1 MPEQCPSL
9 SIKQRWEHQLH
20 QMWCIWD
27 PWAGK
32 IWTVLPCISDPR
44 LWTLSD
50 GTAMGQRICRVKARS
65 GYTRKT
71 EFVVLAVGGYFK
83 VLKLSSERN
92 HMSLGSLAEI
102 LSRKRKGEVWET
114 CNLFTDTLVRMQQLY
129 NVICSHAADGKKQ
142 LSQVVGAGGQKA
154 KDQRKKYMLCWLSE
168 TTLFVFFVPRLK
180 RLCGFF
186 SSNLEIILIYFKP
199 SIKTS
204 HAALPGWW

>member
-1 MPEQCPSL
+1 MPEQCPSVF
-9 SIKQRWEHQLH
+9 IKQRWEHQLC

-32 IWTVLPCISDPR
+32 IWTVLPCIPDPR

-50 GTAMGQRICRVKARS
+50 GTAMGQRICRVRAQS

-102 LSRKRKGEVWET
+102 LSRKWKGEVWET
-114 CNLFTDTLVRMQQLY
+114 CNLFTHWWGCSSSTMLSVHMQQME
-129 NVICSHAADGKKQ
+129 KKQ
-142 LSQVVGAGGQKA
+142 LSQVVGAGGQRA
-154 KDQRKKYMLCWLSE
+154 KDQRKKNTLCWLSE
-168 TTLFVFFVPRLK
+168 TTLFVFFVPRMK
-180 RLCGFF
+180 RLHVFF